1 MIKTKTRFGKHKR
14 KQIYLLEYLQYNRSQ
29 GPMDNFVHNKRTSLN
44 VYLKGRQTLYSN
56 TVERDARRT

>member
-1 MIKTKTRFGKHKR
+1 
-14 KQIYLLEYLQYNRSQ
+14 
-29 GPMDNFVHNKRTSLN
+29 MDNSVHNKRTSLN